1 MDDETKV
8 PSAEELALEEEALV
22 DSKEEEIRSSI
33 IEKYG
38 LDESE
43 QSDLIDNL
51 TKDTLAQK
59 KSFGKVVNQKRTWR
73 EKAIGS
79 EKKSEK
85 KDTKLDPDE
94 LLKKAEEAVENRLAQ
109 RDLEEL
115 DLSDELKEEVK
126 SLAKLKNISIRKA
139 QSDPY
144 ITFLKSK
151 EDAEK
156 NLDKATI
163 TRKNKGATIVFDK
176 TKPLNP
182 TDFNLST
189 KEGRKAWDE
198 AKEARKKS

>member
-1 MDDETKV
+1 MDENLK

-51 TKDTLAQK
+51 TKDILAQK
-59 KSFGKVVNQKRTWR
+59 KSFGKVVSQKRTWR
-73 EKAIGS
+73 EKAIG
-79 EKKSEK
+79 EKKPEK

-126 SLAKLKNISIRKA
+126 NLAKLKGVSIRKA

-144 ITFLKSK
+144 ITFLKAQ
-151 EDAEK
+151 EDADK
-156 NLDKATI
+156 KLDKATI
-163 TRKNKGATIVFDK
+163 TRKNKGATVVIDT

-182 TDFNLST
+182 ADFNLAT
-189 KEGRKAWDE
+189 AEGRKAWDE
-198 AKEARKKS
+198 AKKARKQ